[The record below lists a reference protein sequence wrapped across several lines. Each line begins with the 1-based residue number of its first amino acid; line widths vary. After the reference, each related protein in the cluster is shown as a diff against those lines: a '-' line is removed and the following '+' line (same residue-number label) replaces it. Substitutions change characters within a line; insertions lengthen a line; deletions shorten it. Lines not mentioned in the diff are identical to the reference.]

1 LSTAAFDDVK
11 LAVGSEID
19 GYRVERIVNVRPGID
34 VVVEAS
40 KDSSGDRALLT
51 FPVPGVCASR
61 ETRRELLRLA
71 DLRSSIAHPN
81 LAPLLVVSQRGREPY
96 LVGRVPGRG
105 TLAEHLDAGRP
116 APDEALQVLA
126 QVAGALDA
134 AAAQGLVHRDLT
146 PAAIA
151 LGESEPPEAW
161 LTDFGVMLPV
171 SPGCGSV
178 ASLEGAAYCSPEA
191 VRGEELTARS
201 NVYAL
206 ACILYECLSG
216 APPYV
221 FDRPLLTLHAHLV
234 DPAPTISSRAGQL
247 PAALDEALAKGL
259 AKDPSRRHASAADLI
274 VHAAAALGRPV
285 QIPGPATPVE
295 AEEPRDRP
303 REEGRPRFTLPRHRW
318 AWTVAALALVASGL
332 SGFGIGSAGGS
343 GEPRAQRATPLS
355 TAAERVASRQRTD
368 YVRSVGRSVE
378 RLDGR
383 RLAARSRLRRARGA
397 RAQAEAARALA
408 RTYRATRAGLPAP
421 VSSLG
426 EAGLGDA
433 LNDAERAYGQ
443 LARAA
448 RRQDLRAWRK
458 AREQAVRSEG
468 DIERALGRL
477 RSGYD
482 RA

>member
-1 LSTAAFDDVK
+1 LSTAAFDDAK

-19 GYRVERIVNVRPGID
+19 GYRVVRIVNVRPGID
-34 VVVEAS
+34 AVVEAL

-51 FPVPGVCASR
+51 FPAPGVCASR
-61 ETRRELLRLA
+61 ERRRELLRLA
-71 DLRSSIAHPN
+71 HLRSSIAHPN
-81 LAPLLVVSQRGREPY
+81 LAPLLVVSQRWREPY
-96 LVGRVPGRG
+96 LVGRVPGGG
-105 TLAEHLDAGRP
+105 TLSERLEAGRP

-171 SPGCGSV
+171 SAGCGSV
-178 ASLEGAAYCSPEA
+178 ASLEGAAYCAPEA
-191 VRGEELTARS
+191 ARGEELTARS

-221 FDRPLLTLHAHLV
+221 YDRPLLTLHAQLV
-234 DPAPTISSRAGQL
+234 DPAPTISTRAGQL
-247 PAALDEALAKGL
+247 PAALDEALAQGL
-259 AKDPSRRHASAADLI
+259 AKDPSRRHASAGDLI

-285 QIPGPATPVE
+285 QIPGPVTPVE
-295 AEEPRDRP
+295 EERGDRP

-318 AWTVAALALVASGL
+318 AWTVAALALVVSGL

-343 GEPRAQRATPLS
+343 GEPRAQRPTPLS

-458 AREQAVRSEG
+458 AREQAVQSEG